1 MISVFICD
9 DEIVWIQ
16 KIADAVTEYQDISE
30 WPLSIVCQTD
40 SPITLL
46 SQLREDC
53 TKGGIYFLDIDLK
66 TSINGLVLAQEIRT
80 LDPNATLIFVTT
92 HDELMAETFRLK
104 LQALDYIV
112 KDEGGLYLQIEQCLA
127 HVEQHCAHREKG
139 DLPVTLRL
147 GNLHRTFQKD
157 DIYYVCSVKGNH
169 KIEIHTRIG
178 TYIFA
183 DSLKALCVQLGENF
197 LLCNRGLLVNA
208 NHVIG
213 SDSKDKTLLLDNGE
227 KCPCSVRLWPRM
239 ARRF

>member
-40 SPITLL
+40 SPMTLL
-46 SQLREDC
+46 SQLRNDH
-53 TKGGIYFLDIDLK
+53 TKAGVYFLDIDLK
-66 TSINGLVLAQEIRT
+66 TSVNGLVLAQEIRA
-80 LDPNATLIFVTT
+80 LDPSATLIFVTT

-112 KDEGGLYLQIEQCLA
+112 KDEGDIFAQVEQCLT
-127 HVEQHCAHREKG
+127 HVETLYTRREKG

-147 GNLHRTFQKD
+147 GNLHRTFQRD

-169 KIEIHTRIG
+169 KIELHTRTG

-197 LLCNRGLLVNA
+197 LLCSRGLLVNV

-213 SDSKDKTLLLDNGE
+213 SDSTDKTLLLDNGE
-227 KCPCSVRLWPRM
+227 KCPCSVRLWPQM